1 MGVPFPALKTMV
13 TVYLLL
19 MGNTSPV
26 VLGSSTTLS
35 AVRAIASKVV
45 TSGLSLR
52 GDPLKDLAENSY
64 RVTCAIEVENWTKF
78 NLGDPKTTLSWGQ
91 YTTMPVAIEPG
102 KREAFAVRKAAYSAT
117 GTSGTVSWEVNGNR
131 RRFVIMWSAPYN
143 FNFYSNLMAVGMTI
157 EGEVKVAPYHF
168 WYYWMLDY
176 ADSPTLKFKKKVF
189 NSNEDPI
196 IFRNKKFEI
205 EGFMTKSHHAL
216 VRIIIR
222 PITGNWNDL
231 ADVIRKGL

>member
-35 AVRAIASKVV
+35 RVREIAAKVV

-78 NLGDPKTTLSWGQ
+78 NLGDPKTTPSWGQ
-91 YTTMPVAIEPG
+91 YTTMPVPIEPG
-102 KREAFAVRKAAYSAT
+102 KREAFAVRKAAHSAT